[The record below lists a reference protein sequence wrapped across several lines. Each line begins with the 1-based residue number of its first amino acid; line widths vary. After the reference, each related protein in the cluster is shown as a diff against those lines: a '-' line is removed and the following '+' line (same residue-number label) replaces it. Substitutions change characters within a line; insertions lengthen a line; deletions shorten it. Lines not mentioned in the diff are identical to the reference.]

1 MSLVHST
8 HDKTLLFFGPGLKE
22 IAAVSPDIGNE
33 ALGPTIALTVL
44 ATMVVGLRCWTRV
57 YIVKGLGVDDYVI
70 LVSLEV
76 LASNTLY
83 HLLLS
88 TTKFSILLQY
98 TRLFTS
104 PTLLRLTHLLMFLLL
119 PAVSWGVFGGLFMCS
134 PVRKFWLP
142 HVVGT
147 CMDSQKYWLSTAG
160 TNIWLDFL
168 VLALPVPV
176 VWGLRCPRRQKVG
189 CVGVFLLGFL

>member
-70 LVSLEV
+70 LVSLVSCALVFSSGVWEEGGKGV
-76 LASNTLY
+76 VRREGGCEGKREKGKADGEIDDDVG
-83 HLLLS
+83 HLWAC
-88 TTKFSILLQY
+88 
-98 TRLFTS
+98 
-104 PTLLRLTHLLMFLLL
+104 LR
-119 PAVSWGVFGGLFMCS
+119 W
-134 PVRKFWLP
+134 
-142 HVVGT
+142 
-147 CMDSQKYWLSTAG
+147 
-160 TNIWLDFL
+160 
-168 VLALPVPV
+168 
-176 VWGLRCPRRQKVG
+176 
-189 CVGVFLLGFL
+189 